1 MSARR
6 AAFEKIESALGDSV
20 RRVGGVGGVDLGFR
34 PDPGVDLWIP
44 LKVQVPWF
52 IRKTGNDI
60 QCVTWHPE
68 IESHL
73 VLICEGDQVSVAL
86 SADAGKTRTVY
97 TMSLTMVNAAC
108 ATLSDT
114 LFKYQ
119 HLCRPWKAIELMSPV
134 LQKREEQKAMKCV
147 AETSAVNKTIR
158 RAFEEHGI
166 GKHLLTIGGR
176 CGADFA
182 FFPDPAVDLCLGMK
196 ISGTSPGKYP
206 NVTSFAIDKTLPY
219 LFVALNERGVAL
231 IPVRDIKQSFNT
243 VLGRSEFGLLE
254 LSCVPGC
261 VQRVCQDLGEGDGL
275 RLVSLS
281 EVQGASKSVFKLMS
295 PHMLEAEGQDLV
307 EKNLP
312 PGVWTRTEEFCHA
325 DAVYGPLSAASLP
338 IQIKT
343 SSVTTKTGGYRFTL
357 TQRYDNMLVM
367 CIHLPSKT
375 IYAVP
380 GALLPNKTF
389 SGRLLGSTE
398 DGNTDYIVQPEELAT
413 FLESLHATVSAGNSH
428 GSWPM
433 DSQHDVSSIRMTT
446 HEDAN
451 IPREAN
457 QRKAQEYANYR
468 RTMLPGLI
476 PTPPRVQHTPVDI
489 LLDGKRIQDKLA
501 SAMTKKGATGWTCTM
516 FRDIKSRGILPYCD
530 TDFDFLW
537 IHINNDI
544 FYLIPAC
551 ALVHRGI
558 LSSSSGK
565 GITSIVVYP
574 FGCVKD
580 ADLWTDAFKLSYKNA
595 GIEDKIR
602 SILAQSEDA
611 NCSEVPNPATC
622 NHRRKGTH

>member
-6 AAFEKIESALGDSV
+6 AAFERIESALGDSV

-34 PDPGVDLWIP
+34 PDPGADRWIP
-44 LKVQVPWF
+44 IKLAIPIIVTETAQSVVVHQELDEHIIVIVDGDDVSYASSKQCKSVRPRISSLKPKSSSW
-52 IRKTGNDI
+52 T
-60 QCVTWHPE
+60 TLPE
-68 IESHL
+68 
-73 VLICEGDQVSVAL
+73 CL
-86 SADAGKTRTVY
+86 SQYHT
-97 TMSLTMVNAAC
+97 
-108 ATLSDT
+108 
-114 LFKYQ
+114 
-119 HLCRPWKAIELMSPV
+119 LCRSWEALELMSPV
-134 LQKREEQKAMKCV
+134 FRRHHEKNSVKV
-147 AETSAVNKTIR
+147 IAETSVVNKTIR
-158 RAFEEHGI
+158 RVFEEQGL
-166 GKHLLTIGGR
+166 GKHLITIGGK

-182 FFPDPAVDLCLGMK
+182 FFPDPAVDLCLGVK
-196 ISGTSPGKYP
+196 VSGTSPGKYP
-206 NVTSFAIDKTLPY
+206 NVTRFAIDKTLPY
-219 LFVALNERGVAL
+219 LFLAIHNTGVAL
-231 IPVRDIKQSFNT
+231 VPVRDIKQSFNT
-243 VLGRSEFGLLE
+243 VLGRSKFGLLE
-254 LSCVPGC
+254 VSCVPGC

-281 EVQGASKSVFKLMS
+281 EVQGASKSAFKLTS

-413 FLESLHATVSAGNSH
+413 FLESLHATVSAGKSH

-433 DSQHDVSSIRMTT
+433 DSQHDVSSIRMIT
-446 HEDAN
+446 HKDAN

-476 PTPPRVQHTPVDI
+476 STPPRVQHTPVDI

-537 IHINNDI
+537 IHINNNI

-565 GITSIVVYP
+565 GRTSIVVYP

-580 ADLWTDAFKLSYKNA
+580 ADLWANAFKLSYSDA

-602 SILAQSEDA
+602 SILTQSEDSDG
-611 NCSEVPNPATC
+611 SEVPDTTTC
-622 NHRRKGTH
+622 DQSRNAAH